1 MPFVILDLQVRNA
14 PQIGV
19 KDLSIPS
26 MMKALVIEAND
37 KLVYKDI
44 PVPPLKDD
52 EVLVKVKAC
61 GICGSDIPRVLHNG
75 THFYPITIGHEFSG
89 EIAATGAKVNKYQEG
104 QRVTVAPL
112 IPCRECEACEE
123 GHPAMCS
130 HYSFIGS
137 RQQGAM
143 AQYVAVPAR
152 NIVPIAPEVSFVQA
166 AVIEPITVA
175 MHGVERAGAITSGKS
190 ALVYGCGTIGLL
202 TLECL
207 RAKGLEKVYAIDID
221 DNKLAMADKLGA
233 YKTINSQKEDVE
245 AFFKELG
252 GVDYAFETAG
262 VPFLQA
268 QILELTKKKGTIVYI
283 GTAHGEVKFPP
294 QTFEKI
300 LRGELNIT
308 GSWQSFT
315 SPFPGSEWQAAAEL
329 LKSGKLQVDDLI
341 THQYPLSA
349 GIEAFHTLTDRH
361 SGAIKVMYVM
371 D

>member
-1 MPFVILDLQVRNA
+1 MSVPE
-14 PQIGV
+14 
-19 KDLSIPS
+19 
-26 MMKALVIEAND
+26 MMKALVIEANE
-37 KLVYKDI
+37 KLVYKDL
-44 PVPPLKDD
+44 PVPSLKDD

-89 EIAATGAKVNKYQEG
+89 EIAAVGKTVTKYQGGE
-104 QRVTVAPL
+104 RVTVAPL
-112 IPCRECEACEE
+112 VPCRECEACEE

-137 RQQGAM
+137 RRQGAM
-143 AQYVAVPAR
+143 AEYVVVPAR
-152 NIVPIAPEVSFVQA
+152 NIVPIAHEVTFAQA

-175 MHGVERAGAITSGKS
+175 LHGVERAGAITAGKS

-207 RAKGLEKVYAIDID
+207 KAKGLERVYAIDID
-221 DNKLAMADKLGA
+221 DNKLAMAEKLGA
-233 YKTINSQKEDVE
+233 YGVINSQKEDVE
-245 AFFKELG
+245 EYFKNLG

-262 VPFLQA
+262 VPFLQT
-268 QILELTKKKGTIVYI
+268 QILNLTKKKGTVVYI
-283 GTAHGEVKFPP
+283 GTAHGDVTFPP
-294 QTFEKI
+294 QVFEKI

-315 SPFPGSEWQAAAEL
+315 APFPGSEWQAAAEL
-329 LKSGKLQVDDLI
+329 LQSGKLKVDGLI
-341 THQYPLSA
+341 THQYPLKA
-349 GIEAFHTLTDRH
+349 GIEAFRTLTDRQ